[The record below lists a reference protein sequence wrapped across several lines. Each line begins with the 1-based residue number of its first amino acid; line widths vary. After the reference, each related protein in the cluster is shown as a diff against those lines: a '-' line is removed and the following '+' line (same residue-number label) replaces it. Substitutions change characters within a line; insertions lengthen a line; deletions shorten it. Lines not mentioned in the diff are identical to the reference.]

1 MAGYVTAKR
10 IQSIVKEFD
19 LQILILLGQKSNGKS
34 TAVKNIAVKAAYE
47 KGECLGYIRR
57 YADDMKNDKIRKY
70 FKSIK
75 GFNIK
80 SITKGEYDEIRSY
93 RGELRFCK
101 LEIDDKG
108 KEHVK
113 YGKLAG
119 YCFAIND
126 YEHHASLN
134 YPEVKYLI
142 FEEFITLKPYLDDE
156 ITKLNHITSTILRNN
171 AGVLFMLANTISSM
185 SPYFR
190 EYELTN
196 INKQKVDTVEVYRKE
211 DTNLGVFLTAP
222 CDDKE
227 SYKMFFGAGA
237 SMIKRG
243 EWQSHKQRKL
253 ENPRATYEVIYTMVL
268 EYDTHLF
275 LMEFLR
281 HESGSHVWFVSKKT
295 TPIQKNTRI
304 ISDKNIEN
312 EYCTIGFTPLSENE
326 SVIFKYLTLGKIA
339 YSDNLT
345 GTEFKQAVDLLKK
358 TF

>member
-1 MAGYVTAKR
+1 MAGHITARRVQK
-10 IQSIVKEFD
+10 IVNEFD

-34 TAVKNIAVKAAYE
+34 TAVKNIAVRAAYE

-57 YADDMKNDKIRKY
+57 YSNDLDSDKVKKY
-70 FKSIK
+70 FKNIK
-75 GFNIK
+75 GFNINT
-80 SITKGEYDEIRSY
+80 ITKGEYDEIRLY

-101 LEIDDKG
+101 TEIDEKG
-108 KEHVK
+108 KMKTH

-126 YEHHASLN
+126 YEHYASLN
-134 YPEVKYLI
+134 FPEVKYLI

-156 ITKLNHITSTILRNN
+156 IVKLNHITSTILRDNG
-171 AGVLFMLANTISSM
+171 GVLFMIANTISSM

-196 INKQKVDTVEVYRKE
+196 IHKQKVDSVEVYRKE

-222 CDDKE
+222 CDNKE

-237 SMIKRG
+237 SMIKGG

-253 ENPRATYEVIYTMVL
+253 EYPRATYETIYTMVL

-281 HESGSHVWFVSKKT
+281 HESGSHVWFISKKT

-304 ISDKNIEN
+304 ISDGNIEN
-312 EYCTIGFTPLSENE
+312 EYCTIGLTPLSENE
-326 SVIFKYLTLGKIA
+326 SAIFKYLKLGKIA

-358 TF
+358 EF